1 MICMSLDLI
10 FISKRAINFHPFIS
24 IRVNGITFHCSGQP
38 RTVTSSHKYAAP
50 KKDKKAKLNPFLI
63 KRFKRNSKLKMII
76 IYFYRYGTCNNNNN
90 NNNSKNLRRH
100 VESLGIKVH
109 VPTLQKL
116 ALLGTAI
123 ILRNVL
129 SA

>member
-1 MICMSLDLI
+1 MLRHKKTSRFTFGETFILFYVPGLRISCCSPFYFLFDMICMSLDLI

-76 IYFYRYGTCNNNNN
+76 IYFYRYH
-90 NNNSKNLRRH
+90 L
-100 VESLGIKVH
+100 
-109 VPTLQKL
+109 
-116 ALLGTAI
+116 
-123 ILRNVL
+123 
-129 SA
+129 